1 MGIGMSTEDA
11 HVLHGQRLDAFI
23 DAAFA
28 FTVTLLVVAN
38 SNVPRNM
45 GEMLHA
51 MRGIPA
57 FAAAFG
63 QIVYFWK
70 AHLTWRRDYGV
81 ADTTAFWLSM
91 LLVFL
96 VLIFVYP
103 LEMLFSSAFSALSG
117 GWLPS
122 AWVLQHDSDMKALF
136 MAFGLVFA
144 LLSGVVVMLYLHS
157 MRQFSDHR
165 RKHAAVKVGTWS
177 FSALVGLLVTL
188 VAWPLPAHLS
198 GLAGFCLGLLG
209 LQGVVAG
216 YIKRRLGLEAGS

>member
-1 MGIGMSTEDA
+1 MSMDDA
-11 HVLHGQRLDAFI
+11 HVLHGQRVDAFI

-38 SNVPRNM
+38 SDVPRNM

-51 MRGIPA
+51 LRGIPA

-63 QIVYFWK
+63 QVVYFWK
-70 AHLTWRRDYGV
+70 AHLTWRRDYDV

-103 LEMLFSSAFSALSG
+103 LEMLYSSAFSALSG

-122 AWVLQHDSDMKALF
+122 GWVLQHDSDLKALF

-144 LLSGVVVMLYLHS
+144 LLSGAVAMLYLHS
-157 MRQFSDHR
+157 SRRLSDVR
-165 RKHAAVKVGTWS
+165 GKRATVWVGTWS
-177 FSALVGLLVTL
+177 FSASIGLLVTL
-188 VAWPLPAHLS
+188 LAWALPAHVS
-198 GLAGFCLGLLG
+198 GLSGFCLGLLG
-209 LQGVVAG
+209 LQGLVAG
-216 YIKRRLGLEAGS
+216 SIKRRLGLEAGS